1 MHKELSLF
9 SVADNQRSIPCVV
22 DGLKPSQRKV
32 LFACFKRKLRREI
45 KVAQLAGYVSEHSA
59 YHHGEASLTG
69 TIVGM
74 AQDFVGSNNVNL
86 LAPCG
91 QFGTRIMGGK
101 DAASSRYIFTKLEA
115 VARKVFHPDDDAVLK
130 YLDDDGQ
137 STEPNYYVP
146 VLPLAL
152 CNGADG
158 IGTGWATSVPNYD
171 PKQLIAVLRRM
182 IAHAGDDVDC
192 DETSLLATCA
202 AEDVGA
208 DGLAPSYRGFKGDV
222 ILKKAGSY
230 QALGR
235 VERLDDTKVLID
247 ELPLR
252 KWTHDYKQWCARGVL
267 SLPDGAVAAC
277 QRARSRR
284 CARCRMRA
292 DGVDESAYAI
302 DAPPRRLEQQIVGD
316 DKTTAWLKV
325 RVRRPRE
332 FNSLLRHRRDASRT
346 VRFPHRISRRTTR
359 TRPSHPVHK
368 PNCRGSFATA
378 ESRPSRHR
386 RDVHPTH
393 WLICAQVSF
402 TVTALSGAKLDEA
415 EKAPGGLLKKFKLES
430 SMATS
435 NMNFFDSGGAT
446 RRHPIP
452 TRRRRRWGLA
462 EPPRRRHDRSRTR
475 RPYAAAA
482 TRCPAQAWRLSA
494 MRRRLIFARRSTR
507 CGSRRTRSARSVMRR
522 PFRDAFDA
530 TVASMAY
537 ELYQTLRP
545 NAAVAML
552 ARTHTYPPGRTR
564 HACAHWHAIVATR
577 SNQRRRTS
585 SSSRRVRLTY
595 SGTRSGSS

>member
-1 MHKELSLF
+1 MCTTQVPEYEAWKDAIGSNASKFSVKYYKGLGTSTAAEARDYFSDLATHQLDFDLLREGDGDLVDMAFSKKRVEDRKTWLRSLEPGAFVDYGVDALAYKDFVHKELSLF

-32 LFACFKRKLRREI
+32 LFACFKRKLKREI

-101 DAASSRYIFTKLEA
+101 DAAFSRYIFTKLEA

-137 STEPNYYVP
+137 SIEPNYYVP

-252 KWTHDYKQWCARGVL
+252 KWTHDYKQW
-267 SLPDGAVAAC
+267 
-277 QRARSRR
+277 
-284 CARCRMRA
+284 
-292 DGVDESAYAI
+292 
-302 DAPPRRLEQQIVGD
+302 LEQQIVGD

-325 RVRRPRE
+325 RVRRPWE
-332 FNSLLRHRRDASRT
+332 FTSLLRHRRDASRT
-346 VRFPHRISRRTTR
+346 FPRRISRRITR

-368 PNCRGSFATA
+368 PNCRGSSATA

-386 RDVHPTH
+386 RD
-393 WLICAQVSF
+393 
-402 TVTALSGAKLDEA
+402 
-415 EKAPGGLLKKFKLES
+415 GGS
-430 SMATS
+430 
-435 NMNFFDSGGAT
+435 
-446 RRHPIP
+446 
-452 TRRRRRWGLA
+452 
-462 EPPRRRHDRSRTR
+462 
-475 RPYAAAA
+475 
-482 TRCPAQAWRLSA
+482 
-494 MRRRLIFARRSTR
+494 
-507 CGSRRTRSARSVMRR
+507 
-522 PFRDAFDA
+522 
-530 TVASMAY
+530 
-537 ELYQTLRP
+537 
-545 NAAVAML
+545 
-552 ARTHTYPPGRTR
+552 
-564 HACAHWHAIVATR
+564 
-577 SNQRRRTS
+577 
-585 SSSRRVRLTY
+585 LT
-595 SGTRSGSS
+595 G